1 MKESYAD
8 GSSIPKC
15 VLCGS
20 WKGLQTHHLK
30 PLSKGGLDVPEN
42 IVFLCPD
49 CHKRMDHGYAH
60 RKEGNFDVNTSF
72 GASFYI
78 GTAYRPTWQTF
89 RQICIGEGTTA
100 SQKLVEYITDYVTL
114 HEPGNPQQHLDTI
127 LKIGKA
133 YHSPSKICG
142 FKDCMR
148 DAVGVAFY
156 VPRNEEY
163 GYCSI
168 HAKDIKDHADL
179 WKVLK

>member
-1 MKESYAD
+1 MEASKRRLFRFLSEDEIEREERESREIERDREREYRYIDIDIYTQGRPRLHSDEKHKRLIQVYVNRNKRLIYETLKAILTREGKSFSSWVFDHAESY
-8 GSSIPKC
+8 
-15 VLCGS
+15 V
-20 WKGLQTHHLK
+20 
-30 PLSKGGLDVPEN
+30 
-42 IVFLCPD
+42 
-49 CHKRMDHGYAH
+49 R
-60 RKEGNFDVNTSF
+60 
-72 GASFYI
+72 
-78 GTAYRPTWQTF
+78 
-89 RQICIGEGTTA
+89 
-100 SQKLVEYITDYVTL
+100 L
-114 HEPGNPQQHLDTI
+114 HEPGNPQQRLDTL